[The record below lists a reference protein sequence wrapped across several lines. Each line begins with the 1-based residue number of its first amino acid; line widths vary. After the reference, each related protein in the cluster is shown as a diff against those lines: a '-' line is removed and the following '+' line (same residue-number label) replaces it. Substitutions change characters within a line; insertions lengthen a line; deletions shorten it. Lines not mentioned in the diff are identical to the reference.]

1 MVALLMGLDTEETSA
16 SLCMAVLVGVDRL
29 SFALGCVVHPT
40 TKLC

>member
-1 MVALLMGLDTEETSA
+1 MVLLMGLDIEETSG
-16 SLCMAVLVGVDRL
+16 SLCMAVWLGVDRL